1 VALVEVVF
9 SNEFEAW
16 WNDLD
21 EEQQEDVAAHVRVLG
36 DRGTVLSFPRSSAVC
51 GSRIAL
57 RELRVQSAGRP
68 LRVFYVFDPKRQAV
82 LLIGGDKTGRDRFY
96 EEMIPIAE
104 RICQEYLRETGR
116 E

>member
-1 VALVEVVF
+1 M
-9 SNEFEAW
+9 
-16 WNDLD
+16 
-21 EEQQEDVAAHVRVLG
+21 R
-36 DRGTVLSFPRSSAVC
+36 

-68 LRVFYVFDPKRQAV
+68 LRIFYVFDPGRQAV

-96 EEMIPIAE
+96 EEIVPIAE
-104 RICQEYLRETGR
+104 RIYQEYLRETRR